1 MNFLEGIKIWELQIK
16 FGVYV
21 SRKKLWNSRGDLLM
35 TEGPTNTTVWWTLL
49 HLSLTFFVA
58 ILIRSALLNAIKKD
72 QISRNTK
79 NA

>member
-1 MNFLEGIKIWELQIK
+1 MNFLGGIKIWELQIK
-16 FGVYV
+16 FGLSV
-21 SRKKLWNSRGDLLM
+21 SRKKLWNSRDLLM

-72 QISRNTK
+72 QISRITK